1 METVLQVVAIL
12 AVLAGTTFSMLGV
25 LGYVRL
31 PDVYTRLHAVGKVGI
46 FGTVLL
52 LLGAVAWTPLGLGKG
67 LVLIALLL
75 LAGPV
80 TAHALASAA
89 YRAGI
94 PLQRSIRDDLA
105 GMATPGHAPGTAVAA
120 AAADPVDQPGHR
132 RTARPGPER

>member
-1 METVLQVVAIL
+1 MMESGAKVIETVLQALAIL
-12 AVLAGTTFSMLGV
+12 AVLTGTAFTMLGV
-25 LGYVRL
+25 LGYLRL

-89 YRAGI
+89 YRVAI
-94 PLQRSIRDDLA
+94 PLTSAHCDDLA
-105 GMATPGHAPGTAVAA
+105 QVIEESQLAAEETA
-120 AAADPVDQPGHR
+120 G
-132 RTARPGPER
+132 

>member
-1 METVLQVVAIL
+1 METVLQVMVIL
-12 AVLAGTTFSMLGV
+12 AVLMGTAFSMLGV

-67 LVLIALLL
+67 LMLIALLL

-89 YRAGI
+89 YRVGI
-94 PLQRSIRDDLA
+94 PQSAALRDDLA
-105 GMATPGHAPGTAVAA
+105 QVVEQSYPSVEENLG
-120 AAADPVDQPGHR
+120 
-132 RTARPGPER
+132 

>member
-1 METVLQVVAIL
+1 MDTLIQATAVL
-12 AVLAGTTFSMLGV
+12 AVLAGTAFSMLGV

-52 LLGAVAWTPLGLGKG
+52 LLGAVVWTPLGLGKG

-89 YRAGI
+89 YRVGI
-94 PLQRSIRDDLA
+94 PQSQALRDDLA
-105 GMATPGHAPGTAVAA
+105 QALERSYPAA
-120 AAADPVDQPGHR
+120 EENLG
-132 RTARPGPER
+132 

>member
-1 METVLQVVAIL
+1 METLLQLVAIL
-12 AVLAGTTFSMLGV
+12 AVLGGTAFSMLGV

-31 PDVYTRLHAVGKVGI
+31 PDVYTRLHAVGKVGV

-80 TAHALASAA
+80 TAHALGSAA
-89 YRAGI
+89 YRVGI
-94 PLQRSIRDDLA
+94 PLRHAIRDDLA
-105 GMATPGHAPGTAVAA
+105 GVPHSHAAEKP
-120 AAADPVDQPGHR
+120 
-132 RTARPGPER
+132 

>member
-1 METVLQVVAIL
+1 METVLQAIAVL
-12 AVLAGTTFSMLGV
+12 AVLTGTAFSMLGV

-89 YRAGI
+89 YRVGI
-94 PLQRSIRDDLA
+94 PQSQAFCDDLA
-105 GMATPGHAPGTAVAA
+105 QVAA
-120 AAADPVDQPGHR
+120 QSHSSVEENVG
-132 RTARPGPER
+132 

>member
-1 METVLQVVAIL
+1 MAIL
-12 AVLAGTTFSMLGV
+12 AVLAGTAFSILGV

-89 YRAGI
+89 YRVGI
-94 PLQRSIRDDLA
+94 PQSQALCDDLA
-105 GMATPGHAPGTAVAA
+105 QALEQSNACGEEDLG
-120 AAADPVDQPGHR
+120 
-132 RTARPGPER
+132 

>member
-1 METVLQVVAIL
+1 METVLQAMAIV
-12 AVLAGTTFSMLGV
+12 AVLTGTAFSMLGV

-52 LLGAVAWTPLGLGKG
+52 LLGAVFWTPLGLGKG

-80 TAHALASAA
+80 TAHTLASAA
-89 YRAGI
+89 YRVDI
-94 PLQRSIRDDLA
+94 PLSRAIRDDLSQ
-105 GMATPGHAPGTAVAA
+105 TK
-120 AAADPVDQPGHR
+120 
-132 RTARPGPER
+132 E

>member
-1 METVLQVVAIL
+1 MVIL
-12 AVLAGTTFSMLGV
+12 AVLVGTAFSMLGV

-75 LAGPV
+75 LSGPV

-89 YRAGI
+89 YRVGI
-94 PLQRSIRDDLA
+94 PQNQALRDDLA
-105 GMATPGHAPGTAVAA
+105 QVIE
-120 AAADPVDQPGHR
+120 QS
-132 RTARPGPER
+132 RPFVE

>member
-1 METVLQVVAIL
+1 METALQVMAIL
-12 AVLAGTTFSMLGV
+12 AVLAGTAFSVLGV

-67 LVLIALLL
+67 LVLITLLL

-89 YRAGI
+89 YRVGI
-94 PLQRSIRDDLA
+94 PQNKTFRDDLSQ
-105 GMATPGHAPGTAVAA
+105 AVEQG
-120 AAADPVDQPGHR
+120 QPLAEKNLGR
-132 RTARPGPER
+132 WKSEEG